1 MYDHDLEAHKQLYMM
16 QSAVE
21 QMQRNNVKFLFC
33 PNTFT
38 FKQTETHLKQPDVVN
53 RQTISIEE
61 TQPGGKN
68 YIFDF
73 VSDNNMLQPGIA
85 SALQGDHRRL
95 QEQNLEHEPGAD
107 YTHHLSPQAQEEW
120 STTFAIPKIQ
130 SILDNS

>member
-1 MYDHDLEAHKQLYMM
+1 MM

-21 QMQRNNVKFLFC
+21 LMQRKGIKFLFC

-38 FKQTETHLKQPDVVN
+38 FKQTETHLKQPDHTN
-53 RQTISIEE
+53 RQTIAIEE
-61 TQPGGKN
+61 TREGGG

-73 VSDNNMLQPGIA
+73 VPDNNILQPGIS
-85 SALQGDHRRL
+85 SALQGDHRRM
-95 QEQNLEHEPGAD
+95 QEQGLEHEPGSD

-120 STTFAIPKIQ
+120 STTLAIPKIQ

>member
-21 QMQRNNVKFLFC
+21 LMQRKNVKFLFC

-38 FKQTETHLKQPDVVN
+38 FKQTETNLKQPDHLN
-53 RQTISIEE
+53 RQTIAIDE
-61 TQPGGKN
+61 TQHGTEK

-73 VSDNNMLQPGIA
+73 VPDNNMLQPGIA
-85 SALQGDHRRL
+85 SALQSDHKRMKK
-95 QEQNLEHEPGAD
+95 QNLENEPGGD

-120 STTFAIPKIQ
+120 SRNFAIPKIQ